1 MFRRRPGHS
10 QVAHPLGIELP
21 RRTRAVTTGTW
32 LRPVEPASRRPEP
45 VDPVSLRRPSPHP
58 EPAQEPRAST
68 SEASVLAEKRLA
80 KVMKQLALQEVELA
94 RLRAADN
101 AASQQGLSP
110 QQFVGASE
118 DRASRN
124 RGAMTAIFQ
133 ANVQLRRDLESSS
146 LNS

>member
-1 MFRRRPGHS
+1 M
-10 QVAHPLGIELP
+10 
-21 RRTRAVTTGTW
+21 
-32 LRPVEPASRRPEP
+32 PEP
-45 VDPVSLRRPSPHP
+45 TPDAQPRP
-58 EPAQEPRAST
+58 
-68 SEASVLAEKRLA
+68 SVLAEKRLA
-80 KVMKQLALQEVELA
+80 KVMKQLALQEVEIA

-110 QQFVGASE
+110 AADVGASE
-118 DRASRN
+118 DRARRN

>member
-21 RRTRAVTTGTW
+21 RRTRAVTNGTW
-32 LRPVEPASRRPEP
+32 LRPVGPDSRRPEP
-45 VDPVSLRRPSPHP
+45 VDPASLRRPKPVP
-58 EPAQEPRAST
+58 EPIPDAQPRP
-68 SEASVLAEKRLA
+68 SVLAEKRLA
-80 KVMKQLALQEVELA
+80 KVMKQLALQEVEIA

-101 AASQQGLSP
+101 AASQLGLSSP
-110 QQFVGASE
+110 NLVGVSD

>member
-1 MFRRRPGHS
+1 M
-10 QVAHPLGIELP
+10 
-21 RRTRAVTTGTW
+21 
-32 LRPVEPASRRPEP
+32 
-45 VDPVSLRRPSPHP
+45 DPVSLRRPSPLP
-58 EPAQEPRAST
+58 EPSPEPQPST

-101 AASQQGLSP
+101 AASMQGPSALEC
-110 QQFVGASE
+110 VGLSE